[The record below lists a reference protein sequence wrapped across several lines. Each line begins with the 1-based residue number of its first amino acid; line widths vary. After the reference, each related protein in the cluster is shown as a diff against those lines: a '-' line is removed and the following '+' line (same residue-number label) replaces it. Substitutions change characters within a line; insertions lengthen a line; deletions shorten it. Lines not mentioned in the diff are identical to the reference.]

1 MQASESVKHTRER
14 KGKSEK
20 ELVLC
25 PQVQWMWLSCLCVSV
40 MPSSQPSVTEAIT
53 EIFFFFKLEHAQEM
67 TAFITHLGQSTA
79 CWCHG
84 NSQREQ
90 LGFLMSVPVKKS
102 HWHQAGLRDKRNY
115 SALPCSWFMCDTGD
129 Y

>member
-1 MQASESVKHTRER
+1 MV
-14 KGKSEK
+14 
-20 ELVLC
+20 ELFMRFC
-25 PQVQWMWLSCLCVSV
+25 D
-40 MPSSQPSVTEAIT
+40 AILAALGHRGNNRD
-53 EIFFFFKLEHAQEM
+53 FFFFKLEHAQEM

-84 NSQREQ
+84 DSQREQ